1 MSLKSPESVCRKALV
16 NDSSVSALVGSRV
29 YPVLAPAEAAL
40 PFLTWR
46 RSAVQRE
53 HTLAGPLGMPTV
65 LMAVEIYAATYEGV
79 RDLADKC
86 RRVLD
91 GYGATVDNT
100 EVKNVSLDNEA
111 DGFVQLAGG
120 DIPPVYVVTQTY
132 SIRWQET

>member
-16 NDSSVSALVGSRV
+16 NDASVSALVGSRV

-91 GYGATVDNT
+91 GYGGTVDNT

>member
-16 NDSSVSALVGSRV
+16 NDASVSALIGSRA

>member
-1 MSLKSPESVCRKALV
+1 M
-16 NDSSVSALVGSRV
+16 
-29 YPVLAPAEAAL
+29 
-40 PFLTWR
+40 
-46 RSAVQRE
+46 QRE

-65 LMAVEIYAATYEGV
+65 LMAVEVYAATYEGV

>member
-16 NDSSVSALVGSRV
+16 NDAAVSAVIGSRA
-29 YPVLAPAEAAL
+29 YPDLAPAEAAL

-65 LMAVEIYAATYEGV
+65 LMAVEVYAATYEGV